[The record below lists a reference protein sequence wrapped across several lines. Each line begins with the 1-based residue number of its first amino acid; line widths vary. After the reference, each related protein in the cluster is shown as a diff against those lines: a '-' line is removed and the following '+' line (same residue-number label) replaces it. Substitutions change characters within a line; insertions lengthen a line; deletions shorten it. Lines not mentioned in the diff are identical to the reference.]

1 MVRPQKSKET
11 AIFESVTVLAGLVIF
26 LWLFSS
32 NFRPWVQLLM
42 AFFVVI
48 LLVWLVYNVIK
59 QESPSPTFRTFSLN
73 PCQTKEP
80 IGKQRPTVFVEGLK
94 HIRRPPE
101 PKISEKLRKIDWFQF
116 EKLIELIYQRRGFKV
131 KRLGGANADG
141 GVDLVVELPAERFVV
156 QCKHWRMWKVGVR
169 DIREFLGTLT
179 DSQIP
184 NGIFIT
190 LRGYTREAKQLA
202 DRHGIKI
209 LNESD
214 IIQMLEKSGL
224 IYSQEISRLL
234 SDERKLCPKCENEMV
249 LRTNRLKGN
258 KFWSCSNFP
267 RCRSSL
273 SCEA

>member
-11 AIFESVTVLAGLVIF
+11 AIFESITVLAGLVIF

-48 LLVWLVYNVIK
+48 LLVWLVYNIIK
-59 QESPSPTFRTFSLN
+59 QKSPSPTFRTFSLN
-73 PCQTKEP
+73 PCQTEEP
-80 IGKQRPTVFVEGLK
+80 IRKQRPTIFVEELK
-94 HIRRPPE
+94 NVRQTPE
-101 PKISEKLRKIDWFQF
+101 PTISEKLRKIDWFQF

-141 GVDLVVELPAERFVV
+141 GIDLVVELPAERFVV
-156 QCKHWRMWKVGVR
+156 QCKHWRKWNVGVR

-179 DSQIP
+179 NSQIP

-202 DRHGIKI
+202 DKHGIKI
-209 LNESD
+209 LSESD
-214 IIQMLEKSGL
+214 IIQMLGKSGL
-224 IYSQEISRLL
+224 IDSQEVSRLF
-234 SDERKLCPKCENEMV
+234 SAEGKCCPKCENEMV

-258 KFWSCSNFP
+258 KFWGCSNFP
-267 RCRSSL
+267 RCRFTL
-273 SCEA
+273 ICEA

>member
-1 MVRPQKSKET
+1 MARPQKSKET
-11 AIFESVTVLAGLVIF
+11 AIFESVTVLAGLVIY

-42 AFFVVI
+42 AFFVII

-59 QESPSPTFRTFSLN
+59 QESPSPTFRTFSAN
-73 PCQTKEP
+73 PYQTEEP
-80 IGKQRPTVFVEGLK
+80 IYKQRSTVFVEGLK
-94 HIRRPPE
+94 NVRRTPE
-101 PKISEKLRKIDWFQF
+101 PAISEKLRKIDWFQF

-156 QCKHWRMWKVGVR
+156 QCKHWRMWNVGVR
-169 DIREFLGTLT
+169 DIREFLETLT

-202 DRHGIKI
+202 DKHGIKI

-214 IIQMLEKSGL
+214 IIQMLEKSDL

-258 KFWSCSNFP
+258 KFWGCSNFP
-267 RCRSSL
+267 RCRFIL
-273 SCEA
+273 NCEV

>member
-1 MVRPQKSKET
+1 MARAQKSKET
-11 AIFESVTVLAGLVIF
+11 AIFESATVLAGLVIF

-59 QESPSPTFRTFSLN
+59 QESPSSTFRTFSHN
-73 PCQTKEP
+73 PYQTEEP
-80 IGKQRPTVFVEGLK
+80 IGKQRPTVFVEELK
-94 HIRRPPE
+94 KVRRTPE
-101 PKISEKLRKIDWFQF
+101 PAISEKLRKIDWFQF
-116 EKLIELIYQRRGFKV
+116 EKLIELIYQCRGFKV

-234 SDERKLCPKCENEMV
+234 SDERKLCPKCEKEMV

-267 RCRSSL
+267 RCRSNL
-273 SCEA
+273 NCEA